1 MQKDPKLK
9 KAMRRV
15 AHILERSEFRVSLC
29 VGILNEIFDITCD
42 SIYSPIKDSGLYIK
56 VAINSI
62 SNELLKVI
70 LAYPTHKKKE
80 LWVLK
85 HSGSSTSPGTFL
97 VYRVDGRK
105 IVEYPKNWPI
115 EKVMSSPK
123 KRQAN
128 PQKKAVSSSKTK
140 S

>member
-1 MQKDPKLK
+1 MKKDPKL
-9 KAMRRV
+9 RRATQRIGQV
-15 AHILERSEFRVSLC
+15 LERSGFRISFC
-29 VGILNEIFDITCD
+29 AGIVNEAFDITGD
-42 SIYSPIKDSGLYIK
+42 SIYSPMKDSGLYIK

-97 VYRVDGRK
+97 VYRIDGGK
-105 IVEYPKNWPI
+105 IIEHPRNWPI
-115 EKVMSSPK
+115 QKVMSSPK
-123 KRQAN
+123 KRQVA
-128 PQKKAVSSSKTK
+128 PQK
-140 S
+140 

>member
-1 MQKDPKLK
+1 MPKDPKMKRCL
-9 KAMRRV
+9 RRV
-15 AHILERSEFRVSLC
+15 AHIQERSGYRISLC
-29 VGILNEIFDITCD
+29 IGILSEVFNISCD
-42 SIYSPIKDSGLYIK
+42 SIYSPMKDSGLYIK

-80 LWVLK
+80 LWILK
-85 HSGSSTSPGTFL
+85 HSGSSTSPGMFL
-97 VYRVDGRK
+97 IYRIDGKR
-105 IVEYPKNWPI
+105 IVEHPENWPI

-128 PQKKAVSSSKTK
+128 LQK
-140 S
+140 